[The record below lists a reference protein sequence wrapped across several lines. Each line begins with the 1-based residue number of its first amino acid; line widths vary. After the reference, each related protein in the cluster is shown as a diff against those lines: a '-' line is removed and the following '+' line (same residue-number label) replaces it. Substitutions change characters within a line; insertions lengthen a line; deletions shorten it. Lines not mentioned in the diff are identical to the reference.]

1 MKEISERIFD
11 LLKKQGKTQKE
22 FSAFTNIKESAISQ
36 WKADGTNPRAE
47 NLAIIAKFF
56 NVSSDYLLGL
66 TDDQTPYYKQ

>member
-22 FSAFTNIKESAISQ
+22 FSIVTNIKESAISQ

-47 NLAIIAKFF
+47 HLAVIAKFF
-56 NVSSDYLLGL
+56 NVSSDYLIGL
-66 TDDQTPYYKQ
+66 TDNPKPHYE